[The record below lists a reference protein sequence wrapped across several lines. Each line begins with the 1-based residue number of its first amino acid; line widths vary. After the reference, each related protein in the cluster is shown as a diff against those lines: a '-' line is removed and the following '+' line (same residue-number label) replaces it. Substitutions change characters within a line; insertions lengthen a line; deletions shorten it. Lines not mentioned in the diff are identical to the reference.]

1 MKLKV
6 FFIEVF
12 IVLIGVSL
20 AFFGETKRQQYLNKQ
35 LEHKYIKALK
45 LDLSHNLKQTQFC
58 VAEDN
63 LQMTKLSQFITDLQ
77 NKNFKQDSLATAIHN
92 MLLSN
97 KISFHQTTYQEIIN
111 SSNMDVFVN
120 DSIRHM
126 IIDYFDFY
134 DGVRF
139 TEEHSMNM
147 LSNLIIPYITSNF
160 SLLDYI
166 NKNINSKV
174 NSKGIDDDEFFNLLI
189 MIIGFTDDKIKIYN
203 QFIEKHN
210 QLISA
215 IDKNYSE

>member
-12 IVLIGVSL
+12 IVVIGVSL

-45 LDLSHNLKQTQFC
+45 ADLSHNLEQTRSRI
-58 VAEDN
+58 AEDSI
-63 LQMTKLSQFITDLQ
+63 QVTKLNQVKSALQ
-77 NKNFKQDSLATAIHN
+77 SKNFKQDSLGKALTY
-92 MLLSN
+92 MLFAR

-126 IIDYFDFY
+126 IIDYFDYY
-134 DGVRF
+134 DGVKF
-139 TEEHSMNM
+139 TEDHSMNM
-147 LSNLIIPYITSNF
+147 LSNLIIPYISSNF
-160 SLLDYI
+160 SILDFL
-166 NKNINSKV
+166 NKEMNSKL
-174 NSKGIDDDEFFNLLI
+174 NSKAINDDEFYNLLL
-189 MIIGFTDDKIKIYN
+189 MISTYTEDKIFVYN

-210 QLISA
+210 KLISA
-215 IDKNYSE
+215 INNNYN